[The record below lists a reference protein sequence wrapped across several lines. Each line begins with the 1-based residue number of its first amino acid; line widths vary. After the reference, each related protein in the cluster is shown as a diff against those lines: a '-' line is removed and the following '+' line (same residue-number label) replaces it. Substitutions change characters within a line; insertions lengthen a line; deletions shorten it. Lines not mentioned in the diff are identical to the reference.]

1 MMDPPCRITQLA
13 DELLNHIV
21 SFLVTWS
28 DGVGSRDA
36 YQMPRSRKLEERLE
50 NGNVSYGE
58 RRDLDR
64 FRLVCKKFMRIGTP
78 WKFRRFVLRFS
89 REGFQKLNDLLDM
102 QLAYHT
108 KYLTYIV
115 RPFYEG
121 HGKIHFLLLPPP
133 LSLLLPFNVFF
144 DTNPFFMISLDHH
157 DLSVFGLLLFAVW
170 QSLLSF
176 FQRYANKKS

>member
-36 YQMPRSRKLEERLE
+36 YQMPRRRKLEERVE
-50 NGNVSYGE
+50 NGNASYGE

-115 RPFYEG
+115 RPFYRG
-121 HGKIHFLLLPPP
+121 HGKIHSLCFPSV
-133 LSLLLPFNVFF
+133 LSS
-144 DTNPFFMISLDHH
+144 I
-157 DLSVFGLLLFAVW
+157 
-170 QSLLSF
+170 
-176 FQRYANKKS
+176 FQ